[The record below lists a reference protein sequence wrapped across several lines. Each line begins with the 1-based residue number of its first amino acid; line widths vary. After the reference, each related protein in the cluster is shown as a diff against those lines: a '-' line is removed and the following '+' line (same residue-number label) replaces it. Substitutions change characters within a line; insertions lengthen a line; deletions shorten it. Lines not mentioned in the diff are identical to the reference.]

1 MFDRAAICF
10 ALKFANTV
18 YVSCKCHR
26 TIVAIYAYFHENVS
40 MTSQD
45 KSVKWKSQ
53 RTTTR
58 SSPSRLGFLDSV
70 TVTESDSRHD
80 SLIVSGVT
88 ET

>member
-1 MFDRAAICF
+1 
-10 ALKFANTV
+10 
-18 YVSCKCHR
+18 
-26 TIVAIYAYFHENVS
+26 

-70 TVTESDSRHD
+70 TVTEFDSRHD